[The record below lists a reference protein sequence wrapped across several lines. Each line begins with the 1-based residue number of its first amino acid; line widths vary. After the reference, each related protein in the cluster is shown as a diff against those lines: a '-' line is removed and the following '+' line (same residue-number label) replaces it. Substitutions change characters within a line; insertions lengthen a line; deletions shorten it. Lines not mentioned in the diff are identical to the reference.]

1 MASYNR
7 AIELKPD
14 FAEAYSNLIF
24 TQDFLSSMDLI
35 QQHKQRQLWD
45 QRFIQPLQQYHS
57 LHPNPAD
64 SERPLRI
71 GYLSADFKRHS
82 AAQGFAD
89 LILSYEAKQF
99 QVYCYSGV
107 GIGQEDE
114 LTVSFQQQASGWR
127 STQGVTDTA
136 LAQQIRQDQI
146 DILVD
151 LSGHTAGN
159 RLLTFGYK
167 PAPIQV
173 SGIGHSSPGLS
184 TIDYRLTNRFWTLP
198 EEEQFFPEQPIYLD
212 YFISFY
218 LHQIRLALSPLPAKG
233 NGFLTFGC
241 LNRWQKVSSTTLA
254 LWVRLLLAIP
264 NSRLILKASQL
275 ANESLRGSIL
285 GQMKESGVSE
295 ERIDL
300 RGGTSQQD
308 HLAVYQEI
316 DISLDPFP
324 HGGGIGSSME
334 SVWMGV
340 PVISLYGDRVASR
353 AGATALCPLGLGDWV
368 VTGESEY
375 IELAQDWG
383 QRLDELEQLR
393 SDLRRRVEE
402 QAQVFPRQVEEAYR
416 RIWQRWC
423 RGEKASPLSVSQN

>member
-1 MASYNR
+1 
-7 AIELKPD
+7 
-14 FAEAYSNLIF
+14 
-24 TQDFLSSMDLI
+24 MDLI
-35 QQHKQRQLWD
+35 QQQKQRQLWD
-45 QRFIQPLQQYHS
+45 QRFIQPLQEYHS
-57 LHPNPAD
+57 PHPNQAD

-89 LILSYEAKQF
+89 LILSYDGKQF

-146 DILVD
+146 DILID

-173 SGIGHSSPGLS
+173 TGIGHYPPGLS
-184 TIDYRLTNRFWTLP
+184 TIDYRLTTRFCTLP

-212 YFISFY
+212 YAWGFY
-218 LHQIRLALSPLPAKG
+218 LYQIELAVSLLPATG

-241 LNRWQKVSSTTLA
+241 LNRWEKVSSTTLS
-254 LWVRLLLAIP
+254 LWVRLLLAIQ

-275 ANESLRGSIL
+275 ADESLRGEIL
-285 GQMKESGVSE
+285 GQMKEAGVSE
-295 ERIDL
+295 KRIDL
-300 RGGTSQQD
+300 RGRTPQQE

-316 DISLDPFP
+316 DIALDPFP
-324 HGGGIGSSME
+324 HGGGMSSME

-340 PVISLYGDRVASR
+340 PVISLSGDRVVSR
-353 AGATALCPLGLGDWV
+353 AGATTLSPLGLGDWV
-368 VTGESEY
+368 VKRESEY
-375 IELAQDWG
+375 IELAQDWS
-383 QRLDELEQLR
+383 QRLGELEQLR
-393 SDLRRRVEE
+393 LDLRPRVEE
-402 QAQVFPRQVEEAYR
+402 QTKVFLRQVEESYR